1 MRRAGLWV
9 LVVLIAAP
17 AFSIAQ
23 SMEDDDPNDRRYWG
37 YSSRYQSQIDALGS
51 TPLASFPVPV
61 LGVALSSITENFGDE
76 RGGGTRLH
84 QGLDIMAKDGTPISS
99 PSDAVVVRTGNG
111 ANSGIYIRTANPGG
125 ENLVYMHLSSIA
137 PGIEAGRSVK
147 RGEIIGFVG
156 NTGNASGG
164 AAHLHLEL
172 RQGGTALDPYPRI
185 TLVFTPAEIETSLT
199 EARAKGMTVP
209 DVVVP
214 AARVVSAAPMS
225 SASSHTST
233 LAFGETNAD
242 VRTLQQFLISNQKGS
257 AGARLANTGVT
268 GYFGPLTRETL
279 VEYQRAMG
287 ISASGVVD
295 ATTHALVFAQ
305 GSGSAA
311 PVAVTR
317 TDTGS
322 FSRDLEIGMSGVD
335 VRQLQVFL
343 NEKGFV
349 ISASGAGA
357 PGNESDYF
365 GARTQAALAKY
376 QAANGIAPAAG
387 YFGPK
392 TRARIAAL

>member
-17 AFSIAQ
+17 AFSFAQ

-37 YSSRYQSQIDALGS
+37 YSSRYQSQMDSLGS
-51 TPLASFPVPV
+51 TPLASFPIPV
-61 LGVALSSITENFGDE
+61 LGVALSGLTENFGDE
-76 RGGGTRLH
+76 RGGGTRTH

-172 RQGGTALDPYPRI
+172 RQGGTALDPYPRL
-185 TLVFTPAEIETSLT
+185 TSVFTQAEIDMSLSD
-199 EARAKGMTVP
+199 AKAKGISIPSAVTSVPSTVP
-209 DVVVP
+209 ISP
-214 AARVVSAAPMS
+214 VSTVT
-225 SASSHTST
+225 SHTSS

-242 VRTLQQFLISNQKGS
+242 VRVLQQFLIANPKGS
-257 AGARLANTGVT
+257 AGTRLANTGAT
-268 GYFGPLTRETL
+268 GYFGALTREAL
-279 VEYQRAMG
+279 IEYQRSEGMT
-287 ISASGVVD
+287 ASGVVD
-295 ATTHALVFAQ
+295 AATYARVFGTPKA
-305 GSGSAA
+305 GVVSEAS
-311 PVAVTR
+311 
-317 TDTGS
+317 TGS
-322 FSRDLEIGMSGVD
+322 FSRDLEIGMSGAD
-335 VRQLQVFL
+335 VRLLQVFL
-343 NEKGFV
+343 NTKGFV
-349 ISASGAGA
+349 ISVSGAGS

-376 QAANGIAPAAG
+376 QVANGIAPAAG
-387 YFGPK
+387 YLGPK